1 MIQNCNFAERY
12 LMYNSSNPRFA
23 CYKSTMKPVY
33 LYKKYK
39 VPETDAIFIVRQ
51 PEQQVMEGIYNLQ
64 GQRVEH
70 PTQGIYI
77 KNGKKYIVK

>member
-1 MIQNCNFAERY
+1 
-12 LMYNSSNPRFA
+12 
-23 CYKSTMKPVY
+23 MKPVY

-39 VPETDAIFIVRQ
+39 VPEMDAIFIVRQ
-51 PEQQVMEGIYNLQ
+51 TEQQVMEGIYNLQ